1 MTGAGPKSACV
12 QLQRLH
18 HKAPG
23 VQGCNM
29 VVAGVRKAS
38 MRLRITYGWGRRD
51 QPSEDG
57 WLARSPLARRFMGRN
72 TRRVCFLLARP
83 S

>member
-1 MTGAGPKSACV
+1 MTGAGHQSACV

-23 VQGCNM
+23 VQGCNV
-29 VVAGVRKAS
+29 VVAGMRKAS

-72 TRRVCFLLARP
+72 TRRVCPSLARP